1 MYEVQNRKSYKCV
14 WCAIEKK
21 YDMKLKNHKCDEIG

>member
-1 MYEVQNRKSYKCV
+1 MYEVQDRKSYKCV

-21 YDMKLKNHKCDEIG
+21 YDMKLKEHDCD